1 MCIRDS
7 PITASVKFG
16 TGNNSAY
23 PELADLRDKI
33 NAFSGDTGITARL
46 STNGAYIDLTSAD
59 GYDILIDNFD
69 MPTVSSAAIVPGTE
83 DNLLIDAATN
93 GNFTAP
99 SAHGLSVGDAVR
111 CIKSDG
117 VVQLGGGAATAD
129 LKPAQIYYVAAISG
143 TAGAEEV
150 FTLEDADGTAVTVT
164 TASGADKLTFE
175 KVEKTL
181 NVQTLDRDL
190 VAKGGPVALHD
201 DSLTG
206 TSEDP
211 NTHSSARVSG
221 QIIYQSPN
229 VFTITTP
236 TTLSSSSK
244 VLHRDAAPAAS
255 LTKISDVNVKT
266 VMGAQRLLSAV
277 DGALRRVDAERG
289 DLGATMNRM
298 EHTIDNLS
306 NIVVN
311 TKISRSRMQD
321 ADMAAESIELTKG
334 RILQQAAT
342 SMLSQANQSMQ
353 SVLELLQ

>member
-1 MCIRDS
+1 M
-7 PITASVKFG
+7 
-16 TGNNSAY
+16 
-23 PELADLRDKI
+23 
-33 NAFSGDTGITARL
+33 
-46 STNGAYIDLTSAD
+46 
-59 GYDILIDNFD
+59 
-69 MPTVSSAAIVPGTE
+69 
-83 DNLLIDAATN
+83 
-93 GNFTAP
+93 
-99 SAHGLSVGDAVR
+99 
-111 CIKSDG
+111 
-117 VVQLGGGAATAD
+117 
-129 LKPAQIYYVAAISG
+129 
-143 TAGAEEV
+143 
-150 FTLEDADGTAVTVT
+150 
-164 TASGADKLTFE
+164 
-175 KVEKTL
+175 
-181 NVQTLDRDL
+181 
-190 VAKGGPVALHD
+190 
-201 DSLTG
+201 
-206 TSEDP
+206 
-211 NTHSSARVSG
+211 RVSG